1 MAAGRSAA
9 DHSASGAVLAPLES
23 SLVQPLRPFWWA
35 RARSIGQRKVRHQLR
50 ARDCADDGRP
60 RQGGRDQRRDRIHQG
75 CQAEG
80 QCARKTLRTGDVDRS
95 HQDQQRCEG
104 RRDQRQRQGRVA
116 GAIDSSDQSKPNKD
130 SSDKDPIRSALI
142 RTRYRCSSAMPRTA
156 TVPISRTGP
165 ARHCPPSSL
174 TSRRRKSSARRRVS
188 ASPTGYR
195 PYKVPAI
202 SGTFLLATMHLR
214 MRW

>member
-1 MAAGRSAA
+1 
-9 DHSASGAVLAPLES
+9 
-23 SLVQPLRPFWWA
+23 
-35 RARSIGQRKVRHQLR
+35 
-50 ARDCADDGRP
+50 
-60 RQGGRDQRRDRIHQG
+60 
-75 CQAEG
+75 
-80 QCARKTLRTGDVDRS
+80 
-95 HQDQQRCEG
+95 
-104 RRDQRQRQGRVA
+104 
-116 GAIDSSDQSKPNKD
+116 
-130 SSDKDPIRSALI
+130 
-142 RTRYRCSSAMPRTA
+142 MPRTA